1 VREKR
6 GPLGR
11 TVGAVAGSLAS
22 AARRSQAATTTRVVV
37 YDAAGHATLLRP
49 GSPEHVAIA
58 EPAERLIAIARE
70 GRPRRRGSEAGSE
83 PEGEAGTD
91 AEGGSDAG

>member
-11 TVGAVAGSLAS
+11 TVGAVAGSLAN
-22 AARRSQAATTTRVVV
+22 AARRNQAAATTRVVV
-37 YDAAGHATLLRP
+37 YDVDGHATMLRP
-49 GSPEHVAIA
+49 ESPEYTAIA

-70 GRPRRRGSEAGSE
+70 GRPRRRGADDE
-83 PEGEAGTD
+83 
-91 AEGGSDAG
+91 

>member
-22 AARRSQAATTTRVVV
+22 AARRSQAAATTRVVV
-37 YDAAGHATLLRP
+37 YDSAGHANLLRP
-49 GSPEHVAIA
+49 GTPEHTAIA
-58 EPAERLIAIARE
+58 EPAERLITIVRE
-70 GRPRRRGSEAGSE
+70 ARPRRRGADGDGASE
-83 PEGEAGTD
+83 PD
-91 AEGGSDAG
+91 

>member
-1 VREKR
+1 MREKR

-22 AARRSQAATTTRVVV
+22 AARRSQAAAMTRVVV
-37 YDAAGHATLLRP
+37 YDSAGHANLLRP
-49 GSPEHVAIA
+49 GSAEHTAIA

-70 GRPRRRGSEAGSE
+70 GRPRRRGAEADNASE
-83 PEGEAGTD
+83 PD
-91 AEGGSDAG
+91 